1 MKMIYQSLL
10 EMVGKTPVVKLNALP
25 AAGGAQV
32 FVKLEGK
39 NPGGSVKDRAALG
52 MIEDAEAHGTLKP
65 GMTIVEPTS
74 GNTGIALAMI
84 GALKGYKVVIVMPE
98 TMSVERRMIMKAYGA
113 EILLTEGAKGMRG
126 AIEKAL
132 ELREQDVNVFIP
144 GQFSNPANPGMHYR
158 TTASEILEDFERLEV
173 FVAGVGTSG
182 TISGVGKRLKEERSG
197 VKIIGVEPAKSP
209 VISGGQ
215 PGPHKIQGIGAG
227 FVTDLYDGSVVDQ
240 IVTVED
246 EEAFEMVNHLARE
259 EGLFLGI
266 SAAANVVAALKA
278 AAELGPDAKVLT
290 IAPDSGDKYLSMNVF
305 QG

>member
-1 MKMIYQSLL
+1 MIYQSLL

-246 EEAFEMVNHLARE
+246 EEAFEMVNRLARE

>member
-1 MKMIYQSLL
+1 MIYQSLL

-52 MIEDAEAHGTLKP
+52 MIEDAEAQGTLKP

-84 GALKGYKVVIVMPE
+84 GALKGYKVLIVMPE

-113 EILLTEGAKGMRG
+113 EILLTEGTKGMRG

-158 TTASEILEDFERLEV
+158 TTANEILEDFEQLEV

-246 EEAFEMVNHLARE
+246 EEAFEMVNRLARE

>member
-246 EEAFEMVNHLARE
+246 EEAFEMVNRLARE